1 MSSEIEYRGAR
12 FYRCALQVNSASYN
26 KDFRGGEGLDE
37 NTYNQGIVQ
46 YCHEN
51 NIKVVGLADHGSID
65 TSQTLRECL
74 TAEGLVVFPGFEI
87 ASSEKIHM
95 VCLYSE
101 KTKNSQLQ
109 QYLGQLMEANV
120 SQLSKTKVHP
130 SSLSCE
136 QIAGKIINKQEGFWY
151 AAHITGKSGLLKLS
165 GAGDNYA
172 HLWKNHVL
180 VVAGQIPGS
189 VEDLEIARNDLKK
202 YREII
207 ENKNPGYKRGKPIAI
222 INAKDVC
229 SPEILSNQSASCLIK
244 MTEPTFAS
252 FKLAFHDPE
261 SRIRLNYDVPEQP
274 YSIIKSISWYG
285 AGFFEESSLAF
296 SKHLNAIIGGRGT
309 GKSTLIESI
318 RYALDLPIR
327 QSETKALDN
336 FRKNTLNNSQIVLE
350 ITSKSLNDESYT
362 ISRRYGE
369 MPVVKNKNGENS
381 NMTPKDL
388 LPGLELLGQNEIL
401 EIEKDEGEKLDLI
414 HRFLPI
420 GQGNNQRIPEA
431 KRRLFTNRQK
441 IIEAQKEFDAL
452 DGKVSREPKLKE
464 QADQFTKLGIENKL
478 KNIRLI
484 EREKNIQSNVKDQLK
499 VAQEW
504 LDDYKGIFDLTFLEP
519 ANIDQL
525 PNQEIITQIHA
536 ILEKL
541 KQHLGQLVD
550 SGKAQLNTAQNDY
563 EKKLVVWN
571 EKSSEITDELNQAI
585 AKIPGQAGKSGAQL
599 GSEYQDIVKQ
609 LTNID
614 KHKADYKRQKKI
626 VNTLGVERDQLVGEY
641 RQAAF
646 DRFNEMNVAVKKL
659 NKMLDDKLR
668 INIRSKDNLAEL
680 EEFLRNIDGVGAGKI
695 KWLKEIESPDLM
707 QWAKWIEDKDSEAF
721 INEYKTAGLTSSLAN
736 ILTSL
741 SLDKQLQLQEIE
753 LKDVVEIELNTSHA
767 GSAPNFI
774 PMENLSTGQK
784 CTAILNLLLLSCD
797 DPLIIDQPED
807 NLDNAFI
814 AERIVQDLRKSK
826 VTRQFLF
833 ATHNA
838 NIPVLGDAELIT
850 VLGGKYPDNQAIQHV
865 GSIDKPEV
873 RDQAAEILEGGQAA
887 FDMRK
892 NKYGF

>member
-1 MSSEIEYRGAR
+1 MSSEIEYQGAR
-12 FYRCALQVNSASYN
+12 FYRCALQVNPCSYASTFQG
-26 KDFRGGEGLDE
+26 KSELDE
-37 NTYNQGIVQ
+37 GEYNEGILQQCV
-46 YCHEN
+46 EN
-51 NIKVVGLADHGSID
+51 KIKIVGLADHGNVESSESLRTFLKENSII
-65 TSQTLRECL
+65 
-74 TAEGLVVFPGFEI
+74 VFPGFEI

-95 VCLYSE
+95 VCLYPE
-101 KTKNSQLQ
+101 DIQLSTLN
-109 QYLGQLMEANV
+109 QYLGELMGSHN
-120 SQLSKTKVHP
+120 TKLESEPTCP
-130 SSLSCE
+130 SSFSCLDISE
-136 QIAGKIINKQEGFWY
+136 KIFNQEGFWY
-151 AAHITGKSGLLKLS
+151 AAHMTGTSGLLRLS
-165 GAGDNYA
+165 GAGDNYTQI
-172 HLWKNHVL
+172 WKNDSVIS
-180 VVAGQIPGS
+180 GQIPGP
-189 VEDLEIARNDLKK
+189 VNNLQVDRDDPRK

-207 ENKNPGYKRGKPIAI
+207 ENKNPDYKRGKPIAI

-626 VNTLGVERDQLVGEY
+626 VNTLGVERDQLVEEY

-680 EEFLRNIDGVGAGKI
+680 EEFLRNIDGVGAGKT